1 MKFTH
6 ITFAVLLIMVSV
18 FCGCAGYI
26 MYQNHEEV
34 KNVCL
39 HLEDKV
45 KALESQQLSVHKQKS
60 FDATDCPIV
69 TTATSAQLW
78 ANLQKKVQN
87 TVVQLFV
94 QSANFNWIEPY
105 KVPQIGAGLGSGFFI
120 SESGEIITNAHVVN
134 QAAVIHIQIPS
145 FGKHQFEADLIGIM
159 PEKDFAIIKIRPEG
173 LDLIRSVLGKIP
185 YLTLG
190 DSDLMR
196 RGDEV
201 MALGYP
207 LGQQSLK
214 STTGV
219 ISGREGGM
227 IQMSAPINPGNSGGP
242 SINTSGQVVGINT
255 AGITSAQNVGYII
268 QINDVKVFLDELRSE
283 KLVRKPYLGILQSM
297 ATEDLVKSL
306 GNPLPGGVYIVEVL
320 SDSPLSGQLT
330 PGDMIYEI
338 NGIKIDLY
346 GEMTVPWSEDKVST
360 AEYVSRLAL
369 GQKVSFVVYR
379 NGVRKQFTCDFERR
393 KLAPIRQM
401 FPGYEKIEY
410 ETFGGLVVMPLSLN
424 HIQLL
429 IPVASG
435 LAKFVEDRNQTEPV
449 LVVTH
454 VMSNSPAQ
462 RCRLSLT
469 GSVLKTVDN
478 KKVATIADLQD
489 AIAGAGDIIKIQT
502 TDNAMVA
509 ISKKDILENEP
520 RLARTY
526 AYEISP
532 GVKRLMEK
540 SLQITPAQSSGI
552 VVPNSTKKAL
562 PHKKNI
568 GNNGIS
574 GKTVN

>member
-1 MKFTH
+1 MKFVYV
-6 ITFAVLLIMVSV
+6 TFATLLIIISA
-18 FCGCAGYI
+18 FFGFTEYL
-26 MYQNHEEV
+26 MYQKQQDTEFLSIQLANKIQE
-34 KNVCL
+34 
-39 HLEDKV
+39 LEMHQ
-45 KALESQQLSVHKQKS
+45 ASHHQKS
-60 FDATDCPIV
+60 LGESDCAII

-105 KVPQIGAGLGSGFFI
+105 KVPSIGAGLGSGFII
-120 SESGEIITNAHVVN
+120 SETGEIITNAHVVN
-134 QAAVIHIQIPS
+134 QAAVIHVQIPS
-145 FGKHQFEADLIGIM
+145 FGKHQFEADLVGIM
-159 PEKDFAIIKIRPEG
+159 PEKDFAIIKLRPEG
-173 LDLIRSVLGKIP
+173 LALIQAMLGKIP

-242 SINTSGQVVGINT
+242 SVNTAGEVIGINT

-268 QINDVKVFLDELRSE
+268 QINDVKVFLDELRVE
-283 KLVRKPYLGILQSM
+283 RLVRKPYLGILQSM
-297 ATEDLVKSL
+297 ATEDLTKAL

-320 SDSPLSGQLT
+320 SDSPLAGKLL
-330 PGDMIYEI
+330 PGDMMYEI
-338 NGIKIDLY
+338 NGIKVDLY
-346 GEMTVPWSEDKVST
+346 GDMTVPWSEDKVATS
-360 AEYVSRLAL
+360 EYVARLAL
-369 GQKVSFVVYR
+369 GQKVSFVAYR
-379 NGVRKQFTCDFERR
+379 KGERKTYTCDFERR

-401 FPGYEKIEY
+401 FPGYENIEY
-410 ETFGGLVVMPLSLN
+410 EMFGGLVVMPLSLN
-424 HIQLL
+424 HIQSL
-429 IPVASG
+429 ISIASG
-435 LAKFVEDRNQTEPV
+435 LAKYVEDRNQTEPL

-469 GSVLKTVDN
+469 GSVLKTVNN
-478 KKVATIADLQD
+478 KKVATIADLQN
-489 AIAGAGDIIKIQT
+489 AIATAGDIITIQT

-526 AYEISP
+526 AYEISK
-532 GVKRLMEK
+532 GVQELMNK
-540 SLQITPAQSSGI
+540 SMMP
-552 VVPNSTKKAL
+552 L
-562 PHKKNI
+562 PSIAK
-568 GNNGIS
+568 
-574 GKTVN
+574 

>member
-6 ITFAVLLIMVSV
+6 ITFAALLIMISALFSV
-18 FCGCAGYI
+18 AGYFL
-26 MYQNHEEV
+26 YQKQQEV
-34 KNVCL
+34 DVLYQDLTSKIQ
-39 HLEDKV
+39 EIQI
-45 KALESQQLSVHKQKS
+45 AQLSPQKHCAVGGEPTIIS
-60 FDATDCPIV
+60 
-69 TTATSAQLW
+69 TATSAQLW

-94 QSANFNWIEPY
+94 QSANFNWLEPY

-120 SESGEIITNAHVVN
+120 SEVGEIITNAHVVN
-134 QAAVIHIQIPS
+134 QAAMIHVQIPS

-159 PEKDFAIIKIRPEG
+159 PEKDIALIKIRPEG

-242 SINTSGQVVGINT
+242 SINTAGQVVGINT

-268 QINDVKVFLDELRSE
+268 QINDVKVYLDELRCD
-283 KLVRKPYLGILQSM
+283 KLVRKPYLGILQSI
-297 ATEDLVKSL
+297 ATEDLVKAL
-306 GNPLPGGVYIVEVL
+306 GNPLPGGVYIVDVL
-320 SDSPLSGQLT
+320 SDSPLNGQLL

-346 GEMTVPWSEDKVST
+346 GDMTVPWSEDKISVS
-360 AEYVSRLAL
+360 EYVARLAL
-369 GQKVSFVVYR
+369 GQKVTFIIYR
-379 NGVRKQFTCDFERR
+379 NGQRKSFTCDFERR
-393 KLAPIRQM
+393 KLAPIRHM
-401 FPGYEKIEY
+401 FPGYEAIEF
-410 ETFGGLVVMPLSLN
+410 EMVGGLVVMPLSLN
-424 HIQLL
+424 HIPLL
-429 IPVASG
+429 LPAASG
-435 LAKFVEDRNQTEPV
+435 LAKFVEDRNQTESV
-449 LVVTH
+449 LVITH

-462 RCRLSLT
+462 RCRLPLI
-469 GSVLKTVDN
+469 GSILKTIDN
-478 KKVATIADLQD
+478 KKVSTLADLQD
-489 AIAGAGDIIKIQT
+489 AIAHAGDIIKIQT

-509 ISKKDILENEP
+509 LSKKDILDNEI
-520 RLARTY
+520 RLSRTY
-526 AYEISP
+526 AYEISK
-532 GVKRLMEK
+532 GVQELMIKE
-540 SLQITPAQSSGI
+540 LAR
-552 VVPNSTKKAL
+552 N
-562 PHKKNI
+562 
-568 GNNGIS
+568 GNS
-574 GKTVN
+574 GKTVR

>member
-6 ITFAVLLIMVSV
+6 ITFAVLLIMTAA
-18 FCGCAGYI
+18 FFGATEYL
-26 MYQNHEEV
+26 MYKNQQEV
-34 KNVCL
+34 KSLCL
-39 HLEDKV
+39 ELENKMQTIETQHTI
-45 KALESQQLSVHKQKS
+45 KQQSEIGS
-60 FDATDCPIV
+60 DCPLI

-78 ANLQKKVQN
+78 AHLQKKVQN

-120 SESGEIITNAHVVN
+120 SDKGEIITNAHVVN
-134 QAAVIHIQIPS
+134 QAAVIHVQIPS
-145 FGKHQFEADLIGIM
+145 FGKHQFEADLVGIM

-173 LDLIRSVLGKIP
+173 LELIRSVLGGIP

-190 DSDLMR
+190 NSDLMR

-242 SINTSGQVVGINT
+242 SINTAGEVVGINT

-268 QINDVKVFLDELRSE
+268 QINDVKVFLDELRVGG
-283 KLVRKPYLGILQSM
+283 LVRKPYLGILQSM
-297 ATEDLVKSL
+297 STEDLVKSL
-306 GNPLPGGVYIVEVL
+306 GNPLPGGSYVVEVY
-320 SDSPLSGQLT
+320 SDSPLNGKLKS
-330 PGDMIYEI
+330 GDMMYEI
-338 NGIKIDLY
+338 NGIKVDLY
-346 GEMTVPWSEDKVST
+346 GDMTVPWSEDKIST
-360 AEYVSRLAL
+360 AEYVARLSL
-369 GQKVSFVVYR
+369 GQKVTFVAYR
-379 NGVRKQFTCDFERR
+379 NGERKLFTCNFERK

-401 FPGYEKIEY
+401 FPGYEAIEY
-410 ETFGGLVVMPLSLN
+410 EMVGGLVVMPLSLN
-424 HIQLL
+424 HIPLL
-429 IPVASG
+429 LNMASG
-435 LAKFVEDRNQTEPV
+435 LAKFVEDRNQTESV

-462 RCRLSLT
+462 RCRLPLT
-469 GSVLKTVDN
+469 GSILKTVDG
-478 KKVATIADLQD
+478 KKVATLADLQSAITD
-489 AIAGAGDIIKIQT
+489 AHDIIKIQT

-526 AYEISP
+526 AYEIS
-532 GVKRLMEK
+532 K
-540 SLQITPAQSSGI
+540 GI
-552 VVPNSTKKAL
+552 KDLTTKELTKNG
-562 PHKKNI
+562 NI
-568 GNNGIS
+568 GTNGTIGNS
-574 GKTVN
+574 GKAIN

>member
-6 ITFAVLLIMVSV
+6 ITFTALLIMVSV
-18 FCGCAGYI
+18 FCGFSGYV
-26 MYQNHEEV
+26 MYLNHQEV
-34 KNVCL
+34 QQACIY
-39 HLEDKV
+39 LEDKV
-45 KALESQQLSVHKQKS
+45 KALESQQLSIHKQQS
-60 FDATDCPIV
+60 IDANNCPMV

-78 ANLQKKVQN
+78 ANLQKNVQN

-94 QSANFNWIEPY
+94 QSANFNWVEPY

-120 SESGEIITNAHVVN
+120 SELGEIITNAHVVN
-134 QAAVIHIQIPS
+134 QAAVIHVQIPS
-145 FGKHQFEADLIGIM
+145 FGKHQFEADLVGIM
-159 PEKDFAIIKIRPEG
+159 PEKDFALIKIRPEG
-173 LDLIRSVLGKIP
+173 LALIRSVLGKIP
-185 YLTLG
+185 YLHLG

-242 SINTSGQVVGINT
+242 SINTSGHVIGINT
-255 AGITSAQNVGYII
+255 AGIVSAQNVGYII

-320 SDSPLSGQLT
+320 SDSPLNGQLQS
-330 PGDMIYEI
+330 GDMIYEI

-346 GEMTVPWSEDKVST
+346 GDMTVPWSEDKIST
-360 AEYVSRLAL
+360 AEYVARLAL
-369 GQKVSFVVYR
+369 GEKVSFLVYR
-379 NGVRKQFTCDFERR
+379 NGVRKQFTCDFGRR

-401 FPGYEKIEY
+401 FPGYEAIEY
-410 ETFGGLVVMPLSLN
+410 EMFGGLVVMPLALN
-424 HIQLL
+424 HIQPL

-449 LVVTH
+449 LVITH

-462 RCRLSLT
+462 RCRLPLT
-469 GSVLKTVDN
+469 GSILKTVDG
-478 KKVATIADLQD
+478 KKVSTIADLQD
-489 AIAGAGDIIKIQT
+489 AIAHAGDIIKIQT

-509 ISKKDILENEP
+509 LSKKDILENES

-526 AYEISP
+526 AYEISK
-532 GVKRLMEK
+532 GVAAMMEK
-540 SLQITPAQSSGI
+540 SLQQTPVKVSGAKVI
-552 VVPNSTKKAL
+552 PAKELQN
-562 PHKKNI
+562 KKNI
-568 GNNGIS
+568 GNNGTLGKS
-574 GKTVN
+574 GK